1 MAAKVNTVGRILPGI
16 ESRLIKV
23 PGIEQGGRLQLR
35 GLNIMR
41 GYLRVENPGVL
52 EQPAAENAQGER
64 EMGWYDTGDIVA
76 IDEQGFCAIRGRM
89 KRFAKLAGEMVSLE
103 SVEQLAIKISP
114 DCQHAAAAKT
124 DSAKGEAL
132 VLFTTDREI
141 TREQLIKT
149 ARESGVPEL
158 TVPRDIRVVK
168 TLPLLGSGKPDFVT
182 LSKMAEDP
190 EMSL

>member
-1 MAAKVNTVGRILPGI
+1 M
-16 ESRLIKV
+16 
-23 PGIEQGGRLQLR
+23 
-35 GLNIMR
+35 
-41 GYLRVENPGVL
+41 L
-52 EQPAAENAQGER
+52 EQPSAENAQGER
-64 EMGWYDTGDIVA
+64 EMGWYDTGDIVT

-114 DCQHAAAAKT
+114 DGQHAAAAKT

-132 VLFTTDREI
+132 VLFTTDSEI

-149 ARESGVPEL
+149 ARENGVPEL
-158 TVPRDIRVVK
+158 AVPRDIRVVK
-168 TLPLLGSGKPDFVT
+168 ALPLLGSGKPDFVT